1 MTDPHTTMSEADAAA
16 LTERIR
22 DEAERT
28 WALLVEAHDG
38 YAWAAMG
45 YGSWDDYVTTEFD
58 PAASAAL
65 RLVERA
71 RVGMEHDVEDGGVPD
86 EVHLSASEVQDF
98 VGQVVLSLE
107 ALTMGL
113 DMVDLSTL
121 PADPQAAGVIAEAID
136 KFHRLLEAVR
146 PEDGAT
152 P

>member
-1 MTDPHTTMSEADAAA
+1 MSDPHQMMSEADATA
-16 LTERIR
+16 LTERVR
-22 DEAERT
+22 EEAERT

-38 YAWAAMG
+38 GAWAALG
-45 YGSWDDYVTTEFD
+45 HGSWDDYLTTEFD
-58 PAASAAL
+58 PAASTAF

-71 RVGMEHDVEDGGVPD
+71 RVGMEHDVEEGEAPA

-107 ALTMGL
+107 AHGEGL

-121 PADPQAAGVIAEAID
+121 PTDPQAAGVIAEAID
-136 KFHRLLEAVR
+136 KFNRLLEAVR
-146 PEDGAT
+146 PEKGAT